1 MSKVT
6 SVLSILHF
14 NFHEHVLLAPQERHA
29 HEPILAREPA
39 SGGRPILGW
48 QDSCLSGEL
57 WANDLSARGAW
68 RYADLRIIANPF
80 VFSRVASG
88 HHVELSALFC
98 KP

>member
-1 MSKVT
+1 MRKVT
-6 SVLSILHF
+6 SVPSILWL
-14 NFHEHVLLAPQERHA
+14 NFHENILVAPQERHA
-29 HEPILAREPA
+29 HEPILAREPP

-57 WANDLSARGAW
+57 WANDFSAHRAW